1 MDMSSLGTGVP
12 KMLTPLS
19 WSITGADIACLLA
32 SSVGEKCLALL
43 NVKQSMLGC
52 LVLLTK
58 ESDAAHEFR
67 RIAAVTPAV
76 SYSRGAAGDVGLI

>member
-1 MDMSSLGTGVP
+1 MVCEDGKTCMDMSSLGTGVP

-43 NVKQSMLGC
+43 NVKQSMLG
-52 LVLLTK
+52 L
-58 ESDAAHEFR
+58 S
-67 RIAAVTPAV
+67 
-76 SYSRGAAGDVGLI
+76 LIHI